1 MPVDRDVLKATINEA
16 VAGDSELAALLEQKL
31 QANDNMA
38 AAFTGGFLRNRD
50 YTQKSQAIADERRT
64 LENQVE
70 QYRQLLETA
79 EVDKAK
85 VLKDLATHKVS
96 VAQAN
101 ARLKHIKDTYQ
112 LGDDDIPSIPDQIQ
126 TYQTRSPVD
135 SSADVDQKLAAF
147 KQEMTRYLAEKL
159 VPELGGMAQL
169 DIMWSDIRDE
179 HRELTGKRLSA
190 KEAQQLLDEADKRS
204 RAGRPISL
212 KALWEEKYDAPSL
225 RQKSHDNTLEK
236 ELRAK
241 WDAEQQAK
249 ISEAA
254 MAGVRPVAPDQGGL
268 RTSSLFSH
276 KFQVHEDTAAAP
288 AATQAAA
295 QAKQAMSA
303 SERQALSGA
312 ERAAKR
318 YLERRANG
326 IPMGAPDER
335 KAAPFGTGG
344 KAA

>member
-147 KQEMTRYLAEKL
+147 KQ
-159 VPELGGMAQL
+159 
-169 DIMWSDIRDE
+169 
-179 HRELTGKRLSA
+179 
-190 KEAQQLLDEADKRS
+190 
-204 RAGRPISL
+204 
-212 KALWEEKYDAPSL
+212 
-225 RQKSHDNTLEK
+225 
-236 ELRAK
+236 
-241 WDAEQQAK
+241 
-249 ISEAA
+249 
-254 MAGVRPVAPDQGGL
+254 
-268 RTSSLFSH
+268 
-276 KFQVHEDTAAAP
+276 
-288 AATQAAA
+288 
-295 QAKQAMSA
+295 
-303 SERQALSGA
+303 
-312 ERAAKR
+312 
-318 YLERRANG
+318 
-326 IPMGAPDER
+326 
-335 KAAPFGTGG
+335 
-344 KAA
+344 